1 MPYAIP
7 IKLYA
12 ELENAVGRDKARIIA
27 ESLEESIKNTFKEE
41 QLKTEIKVKED
52 LKDELVTKVEF
63 DLKINALDQKINA
76 LDQKIDL
83 KSENLKK
90 EIELV
95 RKENRLFYFTIIF
108 LMIMLNPDEREFLF
122 KLFTFYK

>member
-1 MPYAIP
+1 MKNLKTP
-7 IKLYA
+7 
-12 ELENAVGRDKARIIA
+12 VGRDKARIIA

-41 QLKTEIKVKED
+41 QLKTEIED
-52 LKDELVTKVEF
+52 LKDELVTKLEF

-108 LMIMLNPDEREFLF
+108 LMIMLNPDAREFLF